1 MTNYDKIIG
10 LASFYPNIEWQ
21 RLSKF
26 NIELKTGNDNLKFV
40 FGVSNLIHQTR
51 DKDYEI
57 TQEDINYYNK
67 FFKKWQEVEKQKD
80 LVIQ

>member
-1 MTNYDKIIG
+1 MKNIEKIIG

-21 RLSKF
+21 TLSKF
-26 NIELKTGNDNLKFV
+26 SIELNTENDSLKYIIEI
-40 FGVSNLIHQTR
+40 SNLIHKTR
-51 DKDYEI
+51 NKDYKI

-67 FFKKWQEVEKQKD
+67 FFKKWQEVENQKD

>member
-1 MTNYDKIIG
+1 MKNIEKIIG

-21 RLSKF
+21 TLSKF
-26 NIELKTGNDNLKFV
+26 NIELNTENDNLKFV
-40 FGVSNLIHQTR
+40 FDVSNLIHQTR
-51 DKDYEI
+51 NKDYEI

-67 FFKKWQEVEKQKD
+67 FFKKWQEVENQKD

>member
-1 MTNYDKIIG
+1 MKNIEKIIG

-21 RLSKF
+21 TLSKF
-26 NIELKTGNDNLKFV
+26 NIELNTENDNLKFV
-40 FGVSNLIHQTR
+40 FGVSNLIHKTR
-51 DKDYEI
+51 KKDYEI

-67 FFKKWQEVEKQKD
+67 FFKKWQEVENQKD